1 MPMEIELCQRP
12 LHPQKVETPHPY
24 SVIGDRA
31 VPEAP
36 PHPETPHPYSVIG
49 DRAVP
54 EAPPPPETPHPF
66 GVSGLEPKRIRQG
79 QQQASK
85 PQRNV

>member
-36 PHPETPHPYSVIG
+36 P
-49 DRAVP
+49 
-54 EAPPPPETPHPF
+54 PPETPNPY